1 MPNRRMMEELCK
13 LESVD
18 AAESRSSVTRLK
30 RRLRAARDPSL
41 LGELVDFYFAT
52 GSKRAIDVLTNLR
65 EAYSQVRESA

>member
-1 MPNRRMMEELCK
+1 MEELCK

-30 RRLRAARDPSL
+30 RRLRAARDPAL
-41 LGELVDFYFAT
+41 LGELVDFYFST

>member
-1 MPNRRMMEELCK
+1 MMEELCK

-30 RRLRAARDPSL
+30 RRLRAARDPAL

-65 EAYSQVRESA
+65 EAYSQVREAREV